1 MLNAQGEID
10 VILDLVNG
18 VEDGQHLAIGMVT
31 PGQKSMQAQNR
42 ERMLALSAKQT
53 ALQASRQFEL
63 TVRAAA
69 VHSDSSAVYCDD
81 SGHMSMSLLA
91 RH

>member
-18 VEDGQHLAIGMVT
+18 IEDGQHLAIGMVT

-42 ERMLALSAKQT
+42 DRMLALSAKQT
-53 ALQASRQFEL
+53 ALQASHQLSKQIQLQLCISVSEL
-63 TVRAAA
+63 
-69 VHSDSSAVYCDD
+69 
-81 SGHMSMSLLA
+81 
-91 RH
+91 